1 MLDIKGRMLLIDW
14 GKFGIIGL
22 IKLPR
27 GLGNA
32 PEDFGL
38 KPKEEKENLKLFELL
53 DSGIPTMPITRPL
66 KGKVCTDYTYGR
78 EISEYFV
85 TDDFW
90 LTELEAEDLKTR
102 LGGVLP
108 AILKGE

>member
-1 MLDIKGRMLLIDW
+1 MLNIKGRMLLIDW
-14 GKFGIIGL
+14 GEFGIIGL

-27 GLGNA
+27 GLGNV

-38 KPKEEKENLKLFELL
+38 NSNEKENLKLFELL

-66 KGKVCTDYTYGR
+66 KGKVCADYTRGR
-78 EISEYFV
+78 EISEYFI

-90 LTELEAEDLKTR
+90 LTELEAEDLKIR
-102 LGGVLP
+102 
-108 AILKGE
+108 LKGE